1 MIRLKNSVKPPSLVI
16 ACAAANVAHEMGIT
30 VWITS
35 GNDSKHMTGSRHYV
49 NAALDFRRHNLTEAD
64 LRLFLLKL
72 QGRLGK
78 KYEVILESDH
88 IHVERQDLS

>member
-1 MIRLKNSVKPPSLVI
+1 MIKLKNSVTPPSLVI

-49 NAALDFRRHNLTEAD
+49 NAALDFRRWNLSEAD
-64 LRLFLLKL
+64 LHMFMLKL

-78 KYEVILESDH
+78 KYQVILEKDH
-88 IHVERQDLS
+88 VHVEKDDLS